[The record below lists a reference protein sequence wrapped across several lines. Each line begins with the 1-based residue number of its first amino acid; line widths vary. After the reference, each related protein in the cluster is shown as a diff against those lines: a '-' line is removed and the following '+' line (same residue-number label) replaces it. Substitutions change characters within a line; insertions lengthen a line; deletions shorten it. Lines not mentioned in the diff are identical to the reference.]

1 MESLKNISIGGLREL
16 KENGF
21 KGLKIGGLKNLI
33 VKPEKPGTECT
44 GIADLEDLVKKRE
57 DIKKEIEK
65 LNREKKG
72 IETRIHLIRKT
83 GKEKCEE
90 ITEYPWREEIFP
102 PLPRK
107 EYVKIPETI
116 AETPEVQ
123 GDSAP
128 GEGFE
133 ISEAKDKG
141 MKIKAEEANK
151 KSEDNISENDASE
164 DNVSEINTPEDNVS
178 EINTPEDKTPESSTP
193 EEKVSQDM
201 ASDIIQAVTVD
212 IEGKGDRINVIGKK
226 DEDTVFPQ
234 KEDKSKTV
242 SSFSAVKLS
251 ENKIPDRDSS
261 TSPAEMKNTESKNN
275 PAACL
280 LGENLIE
287 ELLSS
292 DDLCPEEEQG
302 FVKYLQEPEIGEL
315 VKELKDIKSLL
326 TREKIAC

>member
-164 DNVSEINTPEDNVS
+164 DNVSEINTPED
-178 EINTPEDKTPESSTP
+178 KTPESSTP

-212 IEGKGDRINVIGKK
+212 IEGKEDRINVTGKK
-226 DEDTVFPQ
+226 DEDTAFSQ

-242 SSFSAVKLS
+242 SFFSAVKLS

-261 TSPAEMKNTESKNN
+261 TSPAEKKNTESKNN

-292 DDLCPEEEQG
+292 DDLFPEEEQG

>member
-33 VKPEKPGTECT
+33 VKPEKPETECT
-44 GIADLEDLVKKRE
+44 GSADLEDLAKKRE
-57 DIKKEIEK
+57 NIKKEIEK

-72 IETRIHLIRKT
+72 IETRIHLIRKI

-107 EYVKIPETI
+107 EYIKIPETI

-133 ISEAKDKG
+133 ISEAKDNG

-151 KSEDNISENDASE
+151 KSEDNISED
-164 DNVSEINTPEDNVS
+164 DVSEDNVS
-178 EINTPEDKTPESSTP
+178 EINTPEDKTPESNTP

-226 DEDTVFPQ
+226 DEDTAFPQ
-234 KEDKSKTV
+234 KEDKSKTI

-261 TSPAEMKNTESKNN
+261 TSPAEKKNTESKNN

-292 DDLCPEEEQG
+292 DDLFPEEEQG

>member
-123 GDSAP
+123 G
-128 GEGFE
+128 
-133 ISEAKDKG
+133 
-141 MKIKAEEANK
+141 
-151 KSEDNISENDASE
+151 
-164 DNVSEINTPEDNVS
+164 
-178 EINTPEDKTPESSTP
+178 
-193 EEKVSQDM
+193 
-201 ASDIIQAVTVD
+201 
-212 IEGKGDRINVIGKK
+212 R
-226 DEDTVFPQ
+226 
-234 KEDKSKTV
+234 
-242 SSFSAVKLS
+242 
-251 ENKIPDRDSS
+251 
-261 TSPAEMKNTESKNN
+261 
-275 PAACL
+275 
-280 LGENLIE
+280 
-287 ELLSS
+287 
-292 DDLCPEEEQG
+292 LCAWG
-302 FVKYLQEPEIGEL
+302 RF
-315 VKELKDIKSLL
+315 
-326 TREKIAC
+326 

>member
-21 KGLKIGGLKNLI
+21 KGLKIGGLKNLV

-107 EYVKIPETI
+107 EYVKISETI

-128 GEGFE
+128 GEGFG
-133 ISEAKDKG
+133 ISEAKDKR

-151 KSEDNISENDASE
+151 KSEDNISEDDVSE
-164 DNVSEINTPEDNVS
+164 DNVSEINTPEDQ
-178 EINTPEDKTPESSTP
+178 TPESSTP

-212 IEGKGDRINVIGKK
+212 IEGKGDRINVTGKK
-226 DEDTVFPQ
+226 DEDTAFSQ

-242 SSFSAVKLS
+242 PPFSAVKLS

-261 TSPAEMKNTESKNN
+261 NSPVEKKNIESKNN

-315 VKELKDIKSLL
+315 VKELKDMKSLL
-326 TREKIAC
+326 TREKNCMLNPVKSRN

>member
-33 VKPEKPGTECT
+33 VKPEKPETECT
-44 GIADLEDLVKKRE
+44 GSGDLENLAKKRE
-57 DIKKEIEK
+57 NIKKEIEK

-72 IETRIHLIRKT
+72 IETRIHLIRKI

-107 EYVKIPETI
+107 EYIKIPETI

-133 ISEAKDKG
+133 ISEAKDNG

-151 KSEDNISENDASE
+151 KSEDNISED
-164 DNVSEINTPEDNVS
+164 DVSEDNVS
-178 EINTPEDKTPESSTP
+178 EINTPEDKTPESNTP

-226 DEDTVFPQ
+226 DEDTAFPQ
-234 KEDKSKTV
+234 KEDKSKTI

-261 TSPAEMKNTESKNN
+261 TSPAEKKNTESKNN

-292 DDLCPEEEQG
+292 DDLFPEEEQG

>member
-33 VKPEKPGTECT
+33 VKPEKPETECT
-44 GIADLEDLVKKRE
+44 GSADLEDLAKKRE
-57 DIKKEIEK
+57 NIKKEIEK

-164 DNVSEINTPEDNVS
+164 DNVSEINTL
-178 EINTPEDKTPESSTP
+178 EDKTPESSTP

-212 IEGKGDRINVIGKK
+212 VEGKGDRINVTGKK
-226 DEDTVFPQ
+226 DEDTAFSQ

-242 SSFSAVKLS
+242 PPFSAVKLS

-261 TSPAEMKNTESKNN
+261 NSPVEKKNIESKNN

-315 VKELKDIKSLL
+315 VKELKDIRSFL

>member
-133 ISEAKDKG
+133 ISEAKDNG

-151 KSEDNISENDASE
+151 KSENNISED
-164 DNVSEINTPEDNVS
+164 DVSEDNVS

-212 IEGKGDRINVIGKK
+212 IEGKEDRINVTGKK
-226 DEDTVFPQ
+226 DEDTAFSQ

-242 SSFSAVKLS
+242 SFFSAVKLS

-261 TSPAEMKNTESKNN
+261 TSPAEKKNTESKNN

-292 DDLCPEEEQG
+292 DDLFPEEEQG

>member
-1 MESLKNISIGGLREL
+1 MESLKNISIGGLKEL
-16 KENGF
+16 KENGL

-33 VKPEKPGTECT
+33 VKPEKPETECT
-44 GIADLEDLVKKRE
+44 GSADLEDLAKKRE
-57 DIKKEIEK
+57 NIKKEIEK

-128 GEGFE
+128 GEGFG

-151 KSEDNISENDASE
+151 KSEDNISED
-164 DNVSEINTPEDNVS
+164 DVSEDNVS
-178 EINTPEDKTPESSTP
+178 EINTPEDKTPESTTP

-315 VKELKDIKSLL
+315 VKELKDMKSLL

>member
-1 MESLKNISIGGLREL
+1 MESLKNISIGGLKEL
-16 KENGF
+16 KENGL

-33 VKPEKPGTECT
+33 VKPEKPETECT
-44 GIADLEDLVKKRE
+44 GSADLEDLAKKRE
-57 DIKKEIEK
+57 NIKKEIEK

-164 DNVSEINTPEDNVS
+164 DNVSEINTL
-178 EINTPEDKTPESSTP
+178 EDKTPESSTP

-212 IEGKGDRINVIGKK
+212 VEGKGDRINVTGKK
-226 DEDTVFPQ
+226 DEDTAFSQ

-242 SSFSAVKLS
+242 PPFSAVKLS

-261 TSPAEMKNTESKNN
+261 NSPVEKKNIESKNN

-315 VKELKDIKSLL
+315 VKELKDIRSFL

>member
-1 MESLKNISIGGLREL
+1 MYKRQGGLREL

-133 ISEAKDKG
+133 ISEAKDNG

-151 KSEDNISENDASE
+151 KSENNISED
-164 DNVSEINTPEDNVS
+164 DVSEDNVS

-212 IEGKGDRINVIGKK
+212 IEGKEDRINVTGKK
-226 DEDTVFPQ
+226 DEDTAFSQ

-242 SSFSAVKLS
+242 SFFSAVKLS

-261 TSPAEMKNTESKNN
+261 TSPAEKKNTESKNN

-292 DDLCPEEEQG
+292 DDLFPEEEQG